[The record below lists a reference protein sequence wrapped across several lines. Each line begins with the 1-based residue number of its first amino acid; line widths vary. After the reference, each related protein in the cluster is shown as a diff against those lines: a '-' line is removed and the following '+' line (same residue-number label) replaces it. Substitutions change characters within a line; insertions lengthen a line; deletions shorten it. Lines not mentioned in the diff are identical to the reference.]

1 MYACKRDDIRI
12 VATGT
17 DSRKVINDAN
27 QRKSFRGTWIAFLL
41 VTLQGPEL
49 LAPTHDIEIERRR
62 QVLAARAS
70 AKSVIASRL
79 ELKTSTSVN

>member
-1 MYACKRDDIRI
+1 MHVNVMTSESLNWDSVTPGRLSMMRI
-12 VATGT
+12 KEKASGELGLH
-17 DSRKVINDAN
+17 SC
-27 QRKSFRGTWIAFLL
+27 F

-70 AKSVIASRL
+70 PKSVIASRL